1 MADGQYGTV
10 RDLLSAPIDQQG
22 LLRALFLYNAALEVR
37 KSIHDDS
44 YDDQKAQQQ
53 RNPRFGD

>member
-10 RDLLSAPIDQQG
+10 RDLLSAPIDVQG
-22 LLRALFLYNAALEVR
+22 MLRALFLYNTALEIR

-44 YDDQKAQQQ
+44 YDDQRAQQQ
-53 RNPRFGD
+53 KR